1 MNKLKEVFS
10 HNEAAAKE
18 VQKLCEQ
25 ALQESIEEK
34 YCIACKHY
42 SYDPWVPG
50 YIAYEGDCDL
60 GHTAFLSIVLL
71 VSIIHMILGCLDT
84 LLMREIVI

>member
-1 MNKLKEVFS
+1 MIIKCLICLIVG
-10 HNEAAAKE
+10 AAIGFVGAAVKE

-60 GHTAFLSIVLL
+60 GHTVFFSW
-71 VSIIHMILGCLDT
+71 HMDGEKCIDW
-84 LLMREIVI
+84 EDDNE

>member
-50 YIAYEGDCDL
+50 YITYEGDCDL
-60 GHTAFLSIVLL
+60 GHTAFFSLR
-71 VSIIHMILGCLDT
+71 MDGEKCADW
-84 LLMREIVI
+84 EKDDEK